1 MSKATS
7 GKGRTGKLDTALDVR
22 RELARLYR
30 AGRRGE
36 LEASD
41 ASKLAS
47 ILGLILR
54 CIEAADIEERL
65 DRLEGHGDG

>member
-1 MSKATS
+1 MSASAKPPPPRVGA
-7 GKGRTGKLDTALDVR
+7 LDKALDVR

-30 AGRRGE
+30 AGRRGDVI
-36 LEASD
+36 ASD

-54 CIEAADIEERL
+54 SIEASEIEQRL
-65 DRLEGHGDG
+65 DRLEGKR

>member
-1 MSKATS
+1 MDKTTDPLPPARV
-7 GKGRTGKLDTALDVR
+7 GRLDTAFDVR

-36 LEASD
+36 LPASD
-41 ASKLAS
+41 ASKLGS

-54 CIEAADIEERL
+54 SIEATDIEQRL
-65 DRLEGHGDG
+65 DRLENRE